1 MRAMF
6 SVFSFLL
13 VFVILLS
20 GCNNA
25 PTTPASSVE
34 PLESATSGVTYPFV
48 ITLSFP
54 DGAPPL
60 DHTKVLH
67 GVIKSN
73 YALLPNMVFEVTLP
87 EGLELLTGELTWTGT
102 VPEYGEVIAINATVK
117 AVNTGN
123 WTVGFKY
130 YFTENITNIGQG
142 WIYLSIS
149 ENSAEWRE
157 NPSYDA
163 PTGIS
168 PETSTDL
175 PTPIPTHT

>member
-1 MRAMF
+1 
-6 SVFSFLL
+6 
-13 VFVILLS
+13 
-20 GCNNA
+20 
-25 PTTPASSVE
+25 
-34 PLESATSGVTYPFV
+34 
-48 ITLSFP
+48 
-54 DGAPPL
+54 
-60 DHTKVLH
+60 
-67 GVIKSN
+67 
-73 YALLPNMVFEVTLP
+73 MVFEVTLP